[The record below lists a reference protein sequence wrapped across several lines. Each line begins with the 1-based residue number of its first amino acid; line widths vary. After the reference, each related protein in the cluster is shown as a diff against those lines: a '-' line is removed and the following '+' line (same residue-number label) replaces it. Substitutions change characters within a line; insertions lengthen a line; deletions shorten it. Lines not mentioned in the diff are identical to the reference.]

1 MRKFYLLL
9 ISVALIGCSSGPY
22 PEIKKGSWVSV
33 RFNGGGGTM
42 GKVWSKN
49 ADSLTLGYETAE
61 KVIPWTTIEQV
72 TIQP

>member
-1 MRKFYLLL
+1 
-9 ISVALIGCSSGPY
+9 
-22 PEIKKGSWVSV
+22 
-33 RFNGGGGTM
+33 M